1 LDVGVPADF
10 DGSALDDGGSV
21 QGTIGMLGGTGPMG
35 RGLALRLAA
44 AGVDVVVGSRDD
56 ARAAAVVAELG
67 EQHPRIADRLS
78 GAANADAATAGDV
91 VVLAAPWEPAIN
103 LAASLADRLEDRTVV
118 CVANALTRAGGAFL
132 PLTMP
137 RGSVTAEVQARL
149 PASRVTGAFHHLP
162 AGPLADLDRALDAD
176 VLVVGDDAGGR
187 AATLDL
193 VDAIEGLRGID
204 AGGLGAAG
212 PVEAMTAV
220 LVGINVGYR
229 THTAIR
235 LTGGLDKPGP
245 ARAGN

>member
-1 LDVGVPADF
+1 MQA
-10 DGSALDDGGSV
+10 
-21 QGTIGMLGGTGPMG
+21 TIGMLGGTGPMG

-56 ARAAAVVAELG
+56 ARAAAVVGELAD
-67 EQHPRIADRLS
+67 QHPRVADHLS
-78 GAANADAATAGDV
+78 GAANAVAATAGPL
-91 VVLAAPWEPAIN
+91 VVLAAPWEPTLN
-103 LAASLADRLEDRTVV
+103 LAVSFADELEGRTVV
-118 CVANALTRAGGAFL
+118 SVANALTRAGGAFL

-149 PASRVTGAFHHLP
+149 PRSRVTGAFHHLP
-162 AGPLADLDRALDAD
+162 AGPLADLERALDAD
-176 VLVVGDDAGGR
+176 VLVVGDDGEGR

-193 VDAIEGLRGID
+193 VDAIDGLRGID

-235 LTGGLDKPGP
+235 LTGGLDGPGP
-245 ARAGN
+245 ARRAR